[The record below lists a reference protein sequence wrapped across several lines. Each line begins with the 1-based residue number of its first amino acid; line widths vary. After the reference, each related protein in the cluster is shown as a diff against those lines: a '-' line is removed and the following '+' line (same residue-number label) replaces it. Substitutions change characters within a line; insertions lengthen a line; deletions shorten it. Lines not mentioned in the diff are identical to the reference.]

1 MAGDRMANPKNKNFV
16 RWGIWY
22 ARQRTI
28 DFMDTLFLWAIPFRM
43 QSAWRCCQYYPRFFC
58 APFARCRLRQYAVFC
73 RFRENRFW
81 SQKFLCPHQ
90 IHSAELEAEL
100 DSLNIFYQQYKK
112 DYQYNLNQKKNE
124 IAELQKEIREKE
136 SERDQT
142 QEDLERYLLSGD
154 DGLEQLEAELRVAI
168 LKMDAAIADLQQQ
181 LDWLTEEK
189 KQLEDDFAVAEQNYL
204 TYKGYL
210 QTQLKSLK

>member
-1 MAGDRMANPKNKNFV
+1 MHGKERLILWLLSFF
-16 RWGIWY
+16 G
-22 ARQRTI
+22 
-28 DFMDTLFLWAIPFRM
+28 LFLFGCNQRDVVVNITPVSSALHSEDAASGNTQPSSSSEKTVSEATSSSARTKSIL
-43 QSAWRCCQYYPRFFC
+43 QSSGNNQDDI
-58 APFARCRLRQYAVFC
+58 QD
-73 RFRENRFW
+73 
-81 SQKFLCPHQ
+81 K
-90 IHSAELEAEL
+90 AELEAEL

-136 SERDQT
+136 SERDQK

-154 DGLEQLEAELRVAI
+154 DGLEQLEAELRIAI

>member
-1 MAGDRMANPKNKNFV
+1 MHGKERLILWILSFF
-16 RWGIWY
+16 G
-22 ARQRTI
+22 
-28 DFMDTLFLWAIPFRM
+28 LFLFGCNQRDVVVNITPVSSALHSEDAASGNTQPSSSSEKTVSEATSSSARTKSIL
-43 QSAWRCCQYYPRFFC
+43 QSSGNNQDDI
-58 APFARCRLRQYAVFC
+58 QD
-73 RFRENRFW
+73 
-81 SQKFLCPHQ
+81 K
-90 IHSAELEAEL
+90 AELEAEL

-136 SERDQT
+136 SERDQK

-168 LKMDAAIADLQQQ
+168 LMMDAAIADLQQQ